1 MIEAEIEQFR
11 KKTSTGFKF
20 LFIGYLFTTKI
31 EDHMELFK
39 SQHIFV
45 KKSHENLDDKLSA
58 GLVSQTLST
67 KQIYDLS
74 PYCCEV

>member
-1 MIEAEIEQFR
+1 
-11 KKTSTGFKF
+11 
-20 LFIGYLFTTKI
+20 
-31 EDHMELFK
+31 MELFK

-45 KKSHENLDDKLSA
+45 KKSHENLDDKLST

-67 KQIYDLS
+67 DQIYDLS